1 MFDIDK
7 YKEIW
12 QTISRNKLRSFLTGF
27 GVAWGILLFV
37 VIYGVGNGIQQGFK
51 DAFSGISP
59 NSMFVFSNLTS
70 QEYKGLNAGR
80 HWEMNNDDLTVLKNN
95 ISEIQ
100 YISGMVFGQWG
111 GTVSYKDRSGEYS
124 SKGVDAN
131 HSRIE
136 VIYILQGR
144 DFNLLDMQEKR
155 KICIIGKRVYEELF
169 EKEEDPIGKQIA
181 VNSIYYTVV
190 GVADGSDEVSI
201 GGSMSE
207 SILIPLTTMQQLMN
221 MGKEIHT
228 LSLAAYDNVDIKT
241 VEKKVK
247 DILKARHTIA
257 PTDDAAIMSFN
268 LEEIF
273 TMFNNLFLGI
283 KILVWIVGMGS
294 LFAGAVGI
302 SNIMLVSIRERT
314 KEIGIRRA
322 LGAKPNVILRQ
333 IIGESLFLTFL
344 AGYIGFF
351 IGILILGVINS
362 AMNSAEE
369 IVTFNMQL
377 SFGMAVLALS
387 ILVFAG
393 MAAGIIPARYA
404 LKIKAIDAIRDE

>member
-37 VIYGVGNGIQQGFK
+37 VIFGVGNGIQKGFQ
-51 DAFSGISP
+51 DAFAGISP
-59 NSMFVFSNLTS
+59 NSLFIFPSLTT
-70 QEYKGLNAGR
+70 QEYKGFNVGR
-80 HWEMNNDDLTVLKNN
+80 YWEMNNEDLVVLKNN
-95 ISEIQ
+95 IPEIQ
-100 YISGMVFGQWG
+100 YISGMVYGQWD
-111 GTVSYKDRSGEYS
+111 GTVSYRDKSGSYS
-124 SKGVDAN
+124 SKGVDADY
-131 HSRIE
+131 SKIE
-136 VIYILQGR
+136 VRYILQGR

-155 KICIIGKRVYEELF
+155 KICIIGKRIYEELF
-169 EKEEDPIGKQIA
+169 EKGEDPIGKQIA
-181 VNSIYYTVV
+181 VNNTYYNVV
-190 GVADGSDEVSI
+190 GVADGSDMVNI
-201 GGSMSE
+201 AGSMSE
-207 SILIPLTTMQQLMN
+207 SVLIPLTTMQQLMN
-221 MGKEIHT
+221 MGNEIHM
-228 LSLAAYDNVDIKT
+228 LSLAAYNNADIKT

-247 DILKARHTIA
+247 DILKTKHTIA
-257 PTDDAAIMSFN
+257 PTDDAAMMSFN
-268 LEEIF
+268 LEEAF
-273 TMFNNLFLGI
+273 TMFNNLFIGI
-283 KILVWIVGMGS
+283 KILVWIVGMGT

-351 IGILILGVINS
+351 IGILILGIINS
-362 AMNSAEE
+362 AMNSVEE
-369 IVTFNMQL
+369 MIVFNMQL

-387 ILVFAG
+387 ILIIAG

-404 LKIKAIDAIRDE
+404 LKIKAIDALRDE